1 MKNTTYYNDE
11 SIQYSK
17 KRYPEHAT
25 NFTHFLFKKRLE
37 LLLRL
42 LKDTSPNLPN
52 RSFLEIGCAD
62 GVVSF
67 EILKRYPMIASL
79 LGVDVSEGMINV
91 AKAHNTFIHAQF
103 SLRDDEELMKKHF
116 NVVIEVGVLNLTD
129 LAVDLS
135 LAKQI
140 LQMDGYYICSLA
152 SSTSLS
158 AKWKPENISAY
169 KHLRTYDVYEKEITQ
184 HFEIRKTI
192 PYGLFIPHLWKI
204 PLIARVIQPAV
215 EFFIRFF
222 APNLFHEKIYLLQKK
237 Q

>member
-11 SIQYSK
+11 SVQYSK

-42 LKDTSPNLPN
+42 LKDINPNISN
-52 RSFLEIGCAD
+52 GSFLEIGCAD
-62 GVVSF
+62 GVVAF
-67 EILKRYPMIASL
+67 EILKTHPMLASF

-91 AKAHNTFIHAQF
+91 AKTQNTFIHAQF
-103 SLRDDEELMKKHF
+103 SLRDDEELKKKHF
-116 NVVIEVGVLNLTD
+116 DVVLEVGVLNLTD
-129 LAVDLS
+129 FGVDLS
-135 LAKQI
+135 LSKQI
-140 LQMDGYYICSLA
+140 LGNDGYYICSLA

-169 KHLRTYDVYEKEITQ
+169 KHLLTYDAYEKEITQ
-184 HFEIRKTI
+184 YFEIHKAI

-204 PLIARVIQPAV
+204 PLIARVIQPTV

-222 APNLFHEKIYLLQKK
+222 APDLFHEKIYLLRKNQ
-237 Q
+237 